1 MPMTCC
7 LVPLRKLMRFAD
19 VTLWP
24 ATQWYYVLQLFHIP
38 VLVLAIPKH
47 HKAKITKG
55 EGTDEDKTRA
65 KHRLG

>member
-1 MPMTCC
+1 
-7 LVPLRKLMRFAD
+7 MRFAD

-55 EGTDEDKTRA
+55 EGTDEDNTRA